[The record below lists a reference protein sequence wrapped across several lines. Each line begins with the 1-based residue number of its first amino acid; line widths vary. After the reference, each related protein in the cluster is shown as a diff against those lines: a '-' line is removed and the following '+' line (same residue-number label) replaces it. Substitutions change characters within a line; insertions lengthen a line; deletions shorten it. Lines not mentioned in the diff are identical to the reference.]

1 MKSHL
6 LKLAIAGLA
15 LTTLP
20 AYTSLKNSPPE
31 YAVDLVCNMKVQI
44 SEAYKYKYEGKKY
57 YFDSYTCKQSFK
69 MNPKKFI
76 NNQCAPQSTPQNK

>member
-6 LKLAIAGLA
+6 LTFVTFGLL
-15 LTTLP
+15 LTILP
-20 AYTSLKNSPPE
+20 AYTILKNSPPE
-31 YAVDLVCNMKVQI
+31 YVVDLVCNMKVQK
-44 SEAYKYKYEGKKY
+44 SEAYKYKYDGKKY

-76 NNQCAPQSTPQNK
+76 NNQCAPQK